1 MKFLRK
7 ILPAIVV
14 FLIIFLVFSFFHI
27 DGREI
32 RNINKLDESWDVSVY
47 VNSKNEETREYQL
60 SGEQIIQLRELLR
73 QNHYTRRLS
82 NTIIGALPD
91 TNYSILADLDNN
103 SKTLI
108 SIRMIGGEYISFARQ
123 FGGHYHKIK
132 NPEFEQKLVEIL
144 KQ

>member
-7 ILPAIVV
+7 LLPAIVI
-14 FLIIFLVFSFFHI
+14 FLIVFLVFSFFHI

-47 VNSKNEETREYQL
+47 VNQDNEETHEYQL
-60 SGEQIIQLRELLR
+60 TGEQIIKLRELLR

-91 TNYSILADLDNN
+91 TNYSILADIDNN

-108 SIRMIGGEYISFARQ
+108 SIRMIGGEYISFSRQ
-123 FGGHYHKIK
+123 FGDHYHKIK
-132 NPEFEQKLVEIL
+132 NPEFEQKLIEIL
-144 KQ
+144 ES